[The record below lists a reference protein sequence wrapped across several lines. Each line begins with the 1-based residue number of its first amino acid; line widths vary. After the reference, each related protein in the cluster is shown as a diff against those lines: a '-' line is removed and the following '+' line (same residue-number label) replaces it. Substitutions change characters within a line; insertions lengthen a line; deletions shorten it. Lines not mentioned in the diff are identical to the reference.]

1 MDSFTLEVGLRRGV
15 LYWWLFCLLL
25 TVAGLLELS
34 GKSRV
39 TLALGIPPL
48 VAALTHYVQQP
59 ARDAVRQRSYFV
71 LNAVSVGFGFVL
83 YAMTAVILP
92 TWNCLLKLFI
102 FTCTVQ
108 ALIKLAKMNSDSE
121 RIWGQLQWL
130 NQIPTFLNAR
140 ATTAL
145 QLGNPVI
152 RLPAVMLA
160 YAALFL
166 FLASAVIFSV
176 NYDFPLSHLPWLRMS
191 ARMYRLRVRSFLF
204 HHVWKRY
211 VDYHVYNPI
220 EDQSGETQNIRLLRL
235 KKRRPFGE
243 IQCQLVVKDLREG
256 PAYDAIS
263 YHWGNGEKSE
273 PIFVDGRVMLVSPT
287 VMGVLYHLSSYK
299 EDRYVWID
307 SICINQLDNEEKSSQ
322 ISLMRDI
329 YSKASNTVVWLDGV
343 SDTFK
348 ARSMLA
354 GLWYEYTY
362 GTVDSCFRLL
372 RQYSETHVEAGWMQ
386 LINLF
391 ANPWFFRVWVIQEI
405 AMASSVVVLASGE
418 HLVWEHL
425 STVAEMMASQPFNMV
440 LQSGH
445 LVGLE
450 EASVIGLLHIC
461 VMVAFR
467 RDMDSSRPDLLHLL
481 NAVVSFRSTEAVD
494 RVYALLGLLDPADD
508 VHQWLKADYSKRAEQ
523 VYTLV
528 AQYYI
533 RNNANDVLSN
543 AGMGYERNLST
554 IPSWVPDW
562 TALSMHD
569 TRRQRFTK
577 TSLSA
582 RYNATA
588 DSPLEVEFRSSS
600 SDMESTLYIRGH
612 CFDTVSHV
620 GPTLTYLDHNRGL
633 PGEDDNEDL
642 LKCLQQHMGAR
653 RLATTFARD
662 PYPTGQSVEEAFWR
676 CLIGDTQ
683 FKRPAPAELGVYCR
697 LWERAMV
704 SRLDGAEAEREGLRD
719 DTNTLPSME
728 QLKAGGLEVEALR
741 CGFLWNSARIMACA
755 GRALAITRNG
765 YMAMVPPGSVPG
777 DAVCVLYGLATPYVV
792 RLHSVDERGGGLM
805 RETDTEG
812 ARLVGEAYVHG
823 VMDGEAMNM
832 SANRQMFKIV

>member
-1 MDSFTLEVGLRRGV
+1 MDSFGIEIGLRRGV
-15 LYWWLFCLLL
+15 LYWWLFCLLS
-25 TVAGLLELS
+25 TVAGLLGLS
-34 GKSRV
+34 GKSTV

-48 VAALTHYVQQP
+48 VAALTHYVQHP

-71 LNAVSVGFGFVL
+71 LNAISVGFGFVL
-83 YAMTAVILP
+83 YAMTAVIMP
-92 TWNCLLKLFI
+92 TRNCLLKLFI

-108 ALIKLAKMNSDSE
+108 ALIKLAKMNTDSE

-140 ATTAL
+140 ITAAL

-152 RLPAVMLA
+152 RLPAAILA
-160 YAALFL
+160 YTALF
-166 FLASAVIFSV
+166 FFIASSVVLSV
-176 NYDFPLSHLPWLRMS
+176 NYDFPHSQLPWLRMS
-191 ARMYRLRVRSFLF
+191 VRAYRLRVRSFLF
-204 HHVWKRY
+204 HHLWKRY
-211 VDYHVYNPI
+211 LDYHVYNPI
-220 EDQSGETQNIRLLRL
+220 KNQSGEAQKIRLLRL

-243 IQCQLVVKDLREG
+243 IWCQLVVKDLRQG
-256 PAYDAIS
+256 PVYDAIS
-263 YHWGNGEKSE
+263 YHWGNGEKTE
-273 PIFVDGRVMLVSPT
+273 PIFIDGRVMLVSPT
-287 VMGVLYHLSSYK
+287 VIAVLYHLSSYK

-307 SICINQLDNEEKSSQ
+307 SICINQLDNEEKASQ
-322 ISLMRDI
+322 ISVMRDI

-343 SDTFK
+343 TDTFK

-362 GTVDSCFRLL
+362 GTFDSCFRLL
-372 RQYSETHVEAGWMQ
+372 RQYSETHTEAGWMQ
-386 LINLF
+386 LVNLF
-391 ANPWFFRVWVIQEI
+391 ANPWFFRVWVIQEV

-425 STVAEMMASQPFNMV
+425 STVAEMMLSKPFGML
-440 LQSGH
+440 LQSRH
-445 LVGLE
+445 LLGLE
-450 EASVIGLLHIC
+450 QASVIGLLNVC
-461 VMVAFR
+461 AMVAFR

-508 VHQWLKADYSKRAEQ
+508 IHQWLEADYSKSPEQ

-533 RNNANDVLSN
+533 RSKANDVLSN

-554 IPSWVPDW
+554 VPSWVPDW

-577 TSLSA
+577 TRLSA
-582 RYNATA
+582 KYNASA
-588 DSPLEVEFRSSS
+588 DSPLEVEFRTAS
-600 SDMESTLYIRGH
+600 SDVESTLYIRGH
-612 CFDTVSHV
+612 CFDTISNV

-633 PGEDDNEDL
+633 PAEDDNEL
-642 LKCLQQHMGAR
+642 HIKFLQQHMDTR
-653 RLATTFARD
+653 RLATRFARD

-683 FKRPAPAELGVYCR
+683 YERPAPAELGVCCR
-697 LWERAMV
+697 LWERFMV
-704 SRLDGAEAEREGLRD
+704 SRLDGTEAKKEGPRD
-719 DTNTLPSME
+719 DTNALPSME
-728 QLKAGGLEVEALR
+728 QLTAEGLGEEALR
-741 CGFLWNSARIMACA
+741 CALLWNSARMMACA
-755 GRALAITRNG
+755 GRAFAITRNG

-777 DAVCVLYGLATPYVV
+777 DAVCLLYGLETPYVV
-792 RLHSVDERGGGLM
+792 RLHSVDQRAGDLM
-805 RETDTEG
+805 PEAATEG

-823 VMDGEAMNM
+823 VMDGEAMNIP
-832 SANRQMFKIV
+832 ANPQTFKIV